1 MGLFSKLRSRIR
13 RLLGFGGKSAFER
26 EDFWT
31 DAYSGIIL
39 RCGTEA
45 PGDTLANARRLGMDV
60 EALIAEHERRKAAS
74 WDVEFN
80 FDLAEVDE
88 QDLRLDERLKQ
99 AGLPDREVLTHGR
112 PLSVDVPDLHKRID
126 LPNEAM
132 PMTRL
137 VRLGIRAMQ
146 QRFLETSNEFPT
158 NRFPRGA
165 SDWKL
170 KSIRWSEGEQAFYLA
185 GWWKEESRERKP
197 SKMNPACSIDLRR
210 ASPAEKPLVSSRPF
224 PKLEQITLSVRRGA
238 DGKHVVSN
246 VFADENSSSVPDTS
260 LDSDQPGTLR
270 LTFPSKDLPHL
281 EWYGDW
287 SLWRTAATDFLQRE
301 CVKQAGKP
309 ADWLQPYSVEALIAD
324 DQSVP
329 AADLRA
335 SLQSGPAGPAPLPK
349 GKEWPP
355 CPCCGELSLFS
366 QSVDVRDISFADL
379 LPGTSMVI
387 FVCNDCLNGGEW
399 QNCSS
404 VIWLGP
410 ADEIVLVDRGQP
422 APLVQRGQWY
432 ASETPAHYDLPQE
445 IQGALDVFE
454 KVSGNP
460 HAHFPPSYGTKVG
473 GVPFYLQEEAV
484 FYDRNGIVME
494 YIAQIATPEHIA
506 AGGFG
511 YISHSAATG
520 ETYIDFQDT

>member
-1 MGLFSKLRSRIR
+1 M
-13 RLLGFGGKSAFER
+13 GGKSVFER
-26 EDFWT
+26 EVFWI
-31 DAYSGIIL
+31 DAYTSHIL
-39 RCGTEA
+39 MYGTEA

-80 FDLAEVDE
+80 FDLADVDE
-88 QDLRLDERLKQ
+88 QDLHLEERLKLS
-99 AGLPDREVLTHGR
+99 GLPEREVLTHGR
-112 PLSVDVPDLHKRID
+112 PLSIDVPDLHKRIE
-126 LPNEAM
+126 LPNEVM

-137 VRLGIRAMQ
+137 VRLGIRAVQ
-146 QRFLETSNEFPT
+146 QRFLETSKEFPT

-170 KSIRWSEGEQAFYLA
+170 TSIRWSEGAQAFYLA
-185 GWWKEESRERKP
+185 GWWKEESRDRKP
-197 SKMNPACSIDLRR
+197 SRLNPKRSIDLRR
-210 ASPAEKPLVSSRPF
+210 VPPVEKHLVSSRRF
-224 PKLEQITLSVRRGA
+224 PELKQITLSVSRDK
-238 DGKHVVSN
+238 DGKHAVAG
-246 VFADENSSSVPDTS
+246 VFADESRSLAPDTS

-281 EWYGDW
+281 EWYGEW
-287 SLWRTAATDFLQRE
+287 SLWRTAATEFLQRE
-301 CVKQAGKP
+301 CIKQAGKP
-309 ADWLQPYSVEALIAD
+309 VDWLHPYSVEVLITD

-355 CPCCGELSLFS
+355 CPCCGEPSLFS
-366 QSVDVRDISFADL
+366 QTVDMRDISFADL
-379 LPGTSMVI
+379 LPGTTMAI
-387 FVCNDCLNGGEW
+387 FVCNDCLDRGEW
-399 QNCSS
+399 QNCAS
-404 VIWLGP
+404 VLWLGP

-432 ASETPAHYDLPQE
+432 ASETPAHYDFPQE
-445 IQGALDVFE
+445 IQEALHEFE
-454 KVSGNP
+454 RVSGNP
-460 HAHFPPSYGTKVG
+460 HAYLPPSYGTKVG
-473 GVPFYLQEEAV
+473 GVPSYLQDETV
-484 FYDRNGIVME
+484 FYDCNGMVME
-494 YIAQIATPEHIA
+494 YIAQIATPEHIS